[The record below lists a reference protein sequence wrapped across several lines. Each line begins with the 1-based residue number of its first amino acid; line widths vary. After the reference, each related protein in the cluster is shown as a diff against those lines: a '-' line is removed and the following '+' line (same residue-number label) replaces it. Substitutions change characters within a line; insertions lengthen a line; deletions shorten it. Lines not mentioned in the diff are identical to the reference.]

1 MTVDKHNDKYGDFS
15 GELKFAA
22 LHADDLLLDSIGA
35 RRPVGSHRGAD
46 GSVDVVAGLLQA
58 YVTELDSRPG
68 PLMSL
73 LTADDLYAAAD
84 EYDLDYDV
92 DHDADYDVDATSQP
106 VAAMVPPP
114 PVELASHRR
123 TARAKFLVAHRAAA
137 VVTVGSLVLG
147 IGGVSAAVTGDGGP
161 LDGIRRV
168 VDSVTEQVTPQRSA
182 AERISG
188 LLTDADKALAAK
200 DLREA
205 RELLE
210 KARTDIEGASDPRS
224 FSSLRTNLIEL
235 RDRWHQAWDD
245 GRTESSPAAK
255 PDQDRFDPV
264 PGESVLS
271 PDGKPGLVGNETDMK
286 PTLPVGPDSKL
297 KQTKDKVADRAEQK
311 LEPLPDLPI
320 DEIRAPTWAPII
332 GGK

>member
-1 MTVDKHNDKYGDFS
+1 MTVDKHTDFS
-15 GELKFAA
+15 GELNFAA

-35 RRPVGSHRGAD
+35 RRPVGSHRGVD

-68 PLMSL
+68 PLLSL
-73 LTADDLYAAAD
+73 LTADDAPMPAP
-84 EYDLDYDV
+84 
-92 DHDADYDVDATSQP
+92 S
-106 VAAMVPPP
+106 AAMVPPP

-188 LLTDADKALAAK
+188 LLTDADKAIAAK
-200 DLREA
+200 DLRQA

-224 FSSLRTNLIEL
+224 FSSLRTNLIEM
-235 RDRWHQAWDD
+235 RDRWRQAWDD
-245 GRTESSPAAK
+245 GHAESSPAAT
-255 PDQDRFDPV
+255 PDQDRFDAV
-264 PGESVLS
+264 PGESVLT
-271 PDGKPGLVGNETDMK
+271 PDGKPGLVGNETDVH

-297 KQTKDKVADRAEQK
+297 KQTKDEVADRAEQK

>member
-1 MTVDKHNDKYGDFS
+1 MTVDKHTDFS
-15 GELKFAA
+15 GELNFAA

-35 RRPVGSHRGAD
+35 RRPVGSHRGVD

-68 PLMSL
+68 PLLTL
-73 LTADDLYAAAD
+73 LTADDAPMPAP
-84 EYDLDYDV
+84 
-92 DHDADYDVDATSQP
+92 S
-106 VAAMVPPP
+106 AAMVPPP

-210 KARTDIEGASDPRS
+210 KARTDIEAASDPGS
-224 FSSLRTNLIEL
+224 FSSLRTNLIEM

-245 GRTESSPAAK
+245 GRSETSPAAT

-297 KQTKDKVADRAEQK
+297 KQTKDVVADRAEQK